1 MFTRDQI
8 EEIKKKLI
16 MLGTKDTQFPD
27 THKLN
32 GEEIVA
38 IVQDGENKKI
48 PLSSIINDDFIN
60 VSKDT
65 TEILTLSTAVSKIDI
80 NNRKL
85 GQIITFKDSANS
97 WAIRQ
102 FTGSSLDNWNDISLW
117 KSISGIDELK
127 SQADTNTSNISSLN
141 TEVSAMQ
148 SKVDENTTSISQ
160 INNNIA
166 DNNKSIAQINTT
178 LDEHTESINARITTD
193 RIADGAV
200 TTEKIA
206 TSAFD
211 STLSVSGKIAP
222 ADIVGTKLN
231 ELESKTSLS
240 VNDFLASGFISQ
252 TAAGIY
258 YDPNVGVNIDNLYWN
273 GFLVYL
279 RPGIKSFLVKGGI
292 YHYAHY
298 FNDYP
303 NIKDKALGKATIAS
317 PNADGLVEISVS
329 SNDNGCYILV
339 TMNIDKQ
346 KVSDASVISTE
357 MYLMKK
363 SFIDAG
369 ITDMPLL
376 KQSLNDKIGGYEE
389 QINGRWNSRG
399 AILIDGTIITGSGYE
414 TWSYTDPIPVNRGD
428 IIIVNCAG
436 GIKNISAIA
445 SSDANGE
452 NIKNIKSTIRNQ
464 VVYYFVNDEEYIRC
478 TTRFEM
484 GGYARIYKGGVISE
498 EIVLVDTI
506 KKAVIGESLIQEY
519 NLLVGQRLQK
529 YLTVNKLGKW
539 KFKLNSDSTEITNY
553 EIWAQDSSG
562 GNIGFITCN
571 VGVEYEYDLPVGTA
585 RVMFFKTVN
594 VSIETSFTLHYTIP
608 SDLQAELNEIHNSLN
623 KSSKTDGIVEPG
635 SELTQDN
642 VNLLSERSHKLNV
655 TNTNVP
661 VVAFI
666 FDDSYVQSYVDLF
679 NERGLKLTF
688 AIIGNVNKSEWE
700 TTGNAIR
707 KQVLNGHG
715 TCAHGVVRGVS
726 VTGTGVDTMNDADVK
741 IATEG
746 ENKAFDDYKLSHRG
760 FVQYNTWK
768 DNPHTWALMGRYYDY
783 IVGFDDKKC
792 INAPS
797 TTDLYQLRRMW
808 TDNPNML
815 DAQKASVDAAI
826 AHGDCL
832 LIFGGHFAR
841 TGQGG
846 TYSTMEE
853 FVALLDYVA
862 EKVSAGQML
871 SLNMDDAVDMLWG
884 RAIAHNVVMASNYSY
899 RNPMANS
906 IKIENGLKICTNIG
920 TKAIYSMRITGTTVA
935 GAFTI
940 NLGNASKTTNASSCQ
955 SVTINTTAG
964 ESITSVIS
972 KIVSSIYKAYT
983 VRSFNDGEV
992 FLYRD
997 INGVTFTPYITNNTS
1012 ELVFDIV
1019 QITEGTEA
1027 VWE

>member
-1 MFTRDQI
+1 MANYKSLKTTINANVKRNGNQEITGQI
-8 EEIKKKLI
+8 LNSVLNA
-16 MLGTKDTQFPD
+16 MVDTLGTGYSFAGVATPATNPGTPDAKVFYIANGKGTYTNFGELEVTEDDVVVLYYDTDWHKESTGIAREGSLTELGKEIATKQNALTD
-27 THKLN
+27 TDGGYGQRVAKLEKEGIASN
-32 GEEIVA
+32 E
-38 IVQDGENKKI
+38 K
-48 PLSSIINDDFIN
+48 
-60 VSKDT
+60 
-65 TEILTLSTAVSKIDI
+65 LT
-80 NNRKL
+80 
-85 GQIITFKDSANS
+85 
-97 WAIRQ
+97 
-102 FTGSSLDNWNDISLW
+102 
-117 KSISGIDELK
+117 ELK
-127 SQADTNTSNISSLN
+127 
-141 TEVSAMQ
+141 
-148 SKVDENTTSISQ
+148 
-160 INNNIA
+160 
-166 DNNKSIAQINTT
+166 
-178 LDEHTESINARITTD
+178 
-193 RIADGAV
+193 
-200 TTEKIA
+200 
-206 TSAFD
+206 
-211 STLSVSGKIAP
+211 
-222 ADIVGTKLN
+222 
-231 ELESKTSLS
+231 SKTSLS

-258 YDPNVGVNIDNLYWN
+258 YDPNYGVNSANPHWN
-273 GFLVYL
+273 GFLIYL
-279 RPGIKSFLVKGGI
+279 RPSIKSFLVKGGI
-292 YHYAHY
+292 YNYAHY

-303 NIKDKALGKATIAS
+303 NIKDKALGVATIAS

-339 TMNIDKQ
+339 TMNIDEQ
-346 KVSDASVISTE
+346 RVSDASVISTE
-357 MYLMKK
+357 MYLLKK

-389 QINGRWNSRG
+389 QINGRWNSGG
-399 AILIDGTIITGSGYE
+399 AILIDGTITTGSGYG
-414 TWSYTDPIPVNRGD
+414 TWSYTDPIPVSKGD
-428 IIIVNCAG
+428 IVIVDCSG
-436 GIKNISAIA
+436 GTDNISAIA
-445 SSDANGE
+445 SSDVNGE
-452 NIKNIKSTIRNQ
+452 NIKNIKSTISNQ

-478 TTRFEM
+478 TTRPIK
-484 GGYARIYKGGVISE
+484 GGYARIYKGGVISKE
-498 EIVLVDTI
+498 MVLVNKHESDI
-506 KKAVIGESLIQEY
+506 DKLKKIVIDESLIEEFIIKA
-519 NLLVGQRLQK
+519 GSRLQQTLSIAK
-529 YLTVNKLGKW
+529 IGKW
-539 KFKLNSDSTEITNY
+539 KFKLESDSTEITDY
-553 EIWAQDSSG
+553 QIWARDSSG
-562 GNIGFITCN
+562 SNIDFITCN

-585 RVMFFKTVN
+585 KVFFFKAVN
-594 VSIETSFTLHYTIP
+594 VSTDTSFTLHYTIP
-608 SDLQAELNEIHNSLN
+608 SDLRKELYEINTSIT
-623 KSSKTDGIVEPG
+623 KSSKTDGIIEPG

-642 VNLLSERSHKLNV
+642 VNLISQRSHKLNV

-666 FDDSYVQSYVDLF
+666 FDDNYVQSYVDLF

-688 AIIGNVNKSEWE
+688 AIIGNVNKSAWAI
-700 TTGNAIR
+700 TGNAIR

-715 TCAHGVVRGVS
+715 TCAHGVVGGVS
-726 VTGTGVDTMNDADVK
+726 VTGSGVDTMNDADVK

-760 FVQYNTWK
+760 LVQYNTWQ
-768 DNPHTWALMGRYYDY
+768 DNPHIWALMGRYYDY
-783 IVGFDDKKC
+783 IVGFDNEKC
-792 INAPS
+792 INTPS
-797 TTDLYQLRRMW
+797 TTDLYRLRRMW

-826 AHGDCL
+826 AQGDCL

-906 IKIENGLKICTNIG
+906 MKIENGLKICTNVG
-920 TKAIYSMRITGTTVA
+920 TKAIYSMSITGTTVA

-940 NLGNASKTTNASSCQ
+940 NLGNASKTTNVASCQ

-992 FLYRD
+992 VLYRD

-1012 ELVFDIV
+1012 GLVFDIT